1 MARADSETGTRGL
14 EELVKSIQREWVRDH
29 AAWARSEAELTAGS
43 VVAAGS
49 QPTPGP
55 TRAPPPPP
63 AAAARPQVQV
73 DQRAD
78 SDGAPDLK
86 SRLPVSL
93 EDPEAVAAAATA
105 RSGPAAPALGHSES
119 ASQSDS
125 RSGLPA
131 DHAPDSDFK
140 LHPPVERPR
149 PAAPTEKDAG
159 LVAVPALWGARA
171 GPSEPIPGWFGL
183 PARASPPP
191 AAAQTDPALPSPSPC
206 SWTTDSD
213 FGRGQFTGVKSR
225 GSNRPRAEPPL
236 ARGSNRPRAEPPLAL
251 QACKPCTPSAPLGRF
266 DPVALSVLADE

>member
-1 MARADSETGTRGL
+1 MAQRALAWTRVSGRLARADSETGTRGL

-140 LHPPVERPR
+140 FHPPVERPR

-159 LVAVPALWGARA
+159 LVAVPAPPPGAATGARA
-171 GPSEPIPGWFGL
+171 GPSEFPPRL
-183 PARASPPP
+183 VRPTSARV
-191 AAAQTDPALPSPSPC
+191 AAAGRSP
-206 SWTTDSD
+206 
-213 FGRGQFTGVKSR
+213 
-225 GSNRPRAEPPL
+225 NRPGPPI
-236 ARGSNRPRAEPPLAL
+236 
-251 QACKPCTPSAPLGRF
+251 
-266 DPVALSVLADE
+266 ALSVLVDD